1 MQDLDDSAKSDLD
14 KLERLAD
21 NFKWIQE
28 QQGSLKE
35 KYDNKYVAIKD
46 RKILDRDTSLDRLIK
61 RLNIS
66 NYDES
71 IAIEY
76 IYN

>member
-1 MQDLDDSAKSDLD
+1 MQDLNDFAKCDID
-14 KLERLAD
+14 RLERWAD
-21 NFKWIQE
+21 NFKWVRE
-28 QQGSLKE
+28 QHGNLKE

-46 RKILDRDTSLDRLIK
+46 RKILDRDTNLDRLIK

-71 IAIEY
+71 IAIEC

>member
-14 KLERLAD
+14 KLEKLAD
-21 NFKWIQE
+21 NFKWVHE
-28 QQGSLKE
+28 KQGSLKE

-46 RKILDRDTSLDRLIK
+46 RKILDRDSNLDRLIK
-61 RLNIS
+61 RLNIR
-66 NYDES
+66 NYDDS

>member
-1 MQDLDDSAKSDLD
+1 MQDRDDFAKSDLD
-14 KLERLAD
+14 KLEKLAD
-21 NFKWIQE
+21 NFKWIHKQH
-28 QQGSLKE
+28 GDLKG

-46 RKILDRDTSLDRLIK
+46 KKILDKDANLDSLIK
-61 RLNIS
+61 RLNIR

>member
-1 MQDLDDSAKSDLD
+1 MQDLDGFAKSDLD
-14 KLERLAD
+14 KLKRLAD
-21 NFKWIQE
+21 NFKWIHTK
-28 QQGSLKE
+28 QGDLKE

-46 RKILDRDTSLDRLIK
+46 KKILDKDANLDRLVK
-61 RLNIS
+61 RLNLK

-71 IAIEY
+71 IAIDY